1 MEKIDTIAQLIRQG
15 LESSAA
21 GTRAVLQAIQLG
33 YELAEMEQQDKE
45 QTQKAG

>member
-1 MEKIDTIAQLIRQG
+1 MDNITTITQLIRQG

-33 YELAEMEQQDKE
+33 YELAEREQKDKE

>member
-15 LESSAA
+15 LESSAS

-33 YELAEMEQQDKE
+33 YELAEMEQKDKE

>member
-33 YELAEMEQQDKE
+33 YELAEMEQKDKE
-45 QTQKAG
+45 QTQMAG

>member
-1 MEKIDTIAQLIRQG
+1 MDNIITITQLIRQG

-21 GTRAVLQAIQLG
+21 GARAVLQAIQLG
-33 YELAEMEQQDKE
+33 YELAEMEQKDKE

>member
-1 MEKIDTIAQLIRQG
+1 MDNITTITQLIRQG

-33 YELAEMEQQDKE
+33 DELAEMEQKDKE

>member
-1 MEKIDTIAQLIRQG
+1 MDNITTITQLSRQG

-33 YELAEMEQQDKE
+33 YELAEMEQKDTE

>member
-1 MEKIDTIAQLIRQG
+1 MDNIITITQLIRQG

-33 YELAEMEQQDKE
+33 YELAEMEQKDKE
-45 QTQKAG
+45 

>member
-33 YELAEMEQQDKE
+33 YELAEMEHKDKE

>member
-1 MEKIDTIAQLIRQG
+1 MDNITTITQLIRQG

-33 YELAEMEQQDKE
+33 YELAEMEQKDKE
-45 QTQKAG
+45 QTKKAG

>member
-1 MEKIDTIAQLIRQG
+1 MDNITTITQLIRQG

-21 GTRAVLQAIQLG
+21 GTRAVLQAIQMG
-33 YELAEMEQQDKE
+33 YELAEMEQKDKE